1 MVTKIV
7 NQPLGMGIAGQPVRK
22 EWIAAA
28 IGLGTSIL
36 GGILSSNAAKKAQAR
51 QRQQEAKE
59 NAWYTRRYNEDYL
72 DTAAGQN
79 LVNKAKEYARENWK
93 KAQGASKVGGATE
106 AASAM
111 AKEAGNKMVGNT
123 MANIA
128 AQDTARKARVD
139 GQHRQA
145 EANFAQMDIQ
155 RENQR
160 AANITN
166 AAQGASN
173 AMLSMAGALGGG
185 GTKADL
191 TGSGNN
197 SKVFA
202 DRNAA
207 KAVQNM
213 NTTAKADH
221 AKILQTDGDKLPWT
235 GGMWV

>member
-28 IGLGTSIL
+28 IGLGTAVL

-93 KAQGASKVGGATE
+93 RAQGASKVGGATE

-139 GQHRQA
+139 DQHRQA

-166 AAQGASN
+166 AAQNASN
-173 AMLSMAGALGGG
+173 AIMSMEGAFGSN
-185 GTKADL
+185 KADL
-191 TGSGNN
+191 TGSGNM

-207 KAVQNM
+207 QAVQNM
-213 NTTAKADH
+213 RTTAKADH